1 MTEPNL
7 IIQITQ
13 ELKLAALSQERGNE
27 GKARVCARRA
37 AGWAIQEY
45 LRQQEISIGNNNA
58 LDHIKYFAAQNGHS
72 PQIAAVLHHLLVK
85 LEKESLESDAYYPIQ
100 GVDLV
105 REAQWLV
112 EELLQTKLD
121 LS

>member
-1 MTEPNL
+1 MIEPNL
-7 IIQITQ
+7 IPKITQ
-13 ELKLAALSQERGNE
+13 ELKLAAQSQVKGNE

-37 AGWAIQEY
+37 AGWAIMEH
-45 LRQQEISIGNNNA
+45 LQQQGISLGNNNA
-58 LDHIKYFAAQNGHS
+58 LDHIKYFAAQAGHS

-85 LEKESLESDAYYPIQ
+85 LEKDSRESDAYYPIQ

-112 EELLQTKLD
+112 EELLKTKLD

>member
-1 MTEPNL
+1 MAEPNP
-7 IIQITQ
+7 ITKITQ
-13 ELKLAALSQERGNE
+13 ELKLAAHSQEKGNE

-37 AGWAIQEY
+37 AGWAIQEH
-45 LRQQEISIGNNNA
+45 LRQQGISLDNNNA
-58 LDHIKYFAAQNGHS
+58 LDHIKYFAAQAGHS
-72 PQIAAVLHHLLVK
+72 SQTAAVLHHLLIK
-85 LEKESLESDAYYPIQ
+85 LEKESLESEAYYPIP

-112 EELLQTKLD
+112 EKLLHTKVD

>member
-1 MTEPNL
+1 MTEPDP
-7 IIQITQ
+7 IIKITQ
-13 ELKLAALSQERGNE
+13 ELNLAAQSQEKGNA

-37 AGWAIQEY
+37 AGWAIQEH
-45 LRQQEISIGNNNA
+45 LRQQGISLGNNNA
-58 LDHIKYFAAQNGHS
+58 LDHIKYFAAQAGHS
-72 PQIAAVLHHLLVK
+72 PQTSAVLHHLLVK
-85 LEKESLESDAYYPIQ
+85 LEKESLESDAYYPVQ

-105 REAQWLV
+105 HEAQWLV

>member
-7 IIQITQ
+7 ITKITQ
-13 ELKLAALSQERGNE
+13 ELKLAALSQDRGNE

-45 LRQQEISIGNNNA
+45 LRQQEFSIGNNNA

-105 REAQWLV
+105 DEAQWLV